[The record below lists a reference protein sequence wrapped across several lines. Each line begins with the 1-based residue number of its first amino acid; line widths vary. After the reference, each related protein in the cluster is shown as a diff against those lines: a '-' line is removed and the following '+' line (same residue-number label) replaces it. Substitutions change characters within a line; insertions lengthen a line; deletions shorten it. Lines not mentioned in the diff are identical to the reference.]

1 MLFINLIKIHGI
13 EMTLYVISANMS
25 YLIINALLIF
35 QVMAITGS

>member
-1 MLFINLIKIHGI
+1 MLLVYLIQIHGN
-13 EMTLYVISANMS
+13 EMTFYVIKANMS